1 MDTWAVNVFLSVGLE
16 MGLSERA
23 NEFREPTV
31 DFELG
36 CCYAGIFACDF
47 DIAHCFYIA

>member
-1 MDTWAVNVFLSVGLE
+1 MDTWAVNAFLSIGLG

-23 NEFREPTV
+23 NEFREPIV

-36 CCYAGIFACDF
+36 CCYPRLFACDF
-47 DIAHCFYIA
+47 DSAHGF